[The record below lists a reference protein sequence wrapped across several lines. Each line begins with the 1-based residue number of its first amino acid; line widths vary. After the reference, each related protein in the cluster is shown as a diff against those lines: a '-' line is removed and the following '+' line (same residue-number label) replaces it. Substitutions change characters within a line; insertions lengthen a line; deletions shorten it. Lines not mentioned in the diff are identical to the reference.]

1 MAIAFTPM
9 MERDSD
15 KTAKKMLMC
24 INEKDELHLFFVCEH
39 VDKRDVEK
47 MLENVSFRFSVKDL
61 TYHKYILFMFSDKW
75 GGITML
81 QSEPGC
87 LQQIKD
93 DSFFLNI
100 VDEPKNSI
108 VARFQIPMEKGFAKQ
123 INQLLEDDDNS
134 LSNWYGFLGLTESE
148 EFREFISLPLTE
160 MFKHAQY
167 HFEPKK
173 ED

>member
-1 MAIAFTPM
+1 MSFTFTTM
-9 MERDSD
+9 MEKNSN
-15 KTAKKMLMC
+15 KTTKNLLMN
-24 INEKDELHLFFVCEH
+24 INEKNELHLFFLCDQ
-39 VDKRDVEK
+39 VDKHDIEE
-47 MLENVSFRFSVKDL
+47 MLENISFRFSVKDL
-61 TYHKYILFMFSDKW
+61 TYHKYILFMFSDEW

>member
-1 MAIAFTPM
+1 MPIAFTPM

-24 INEKDELHLFFVCEH
+24 INENDELHLFFVCKH

-61 TYHKYILFMFSDKW
+61 TYHKYILFMFSDDW

-87 LQQIKD
+87 LQQIKQV
-93 DSFFLNI
+93 SFFLNI
-100 VDEPKNSI
+100 VNETKDCV
-108 VARFQIPMEKGFAKQ
+108 VARIRISMEKG
-123 INQLLEDDDNS
+123 
-134 LSNWYGFLGLTESE
+134 
-148 EFREFISLPLTE
+148 
-160 MFKHAQY
+160 
-167 HFEPKK
+167 
-173 ED
+173 